1 MYLHKEQL
9 DELFRFLPT
18 RYRKEVCKRMKIK
31 YTDANKQKVWRV
43 KTGETTDNKMLECL
57 IKLAKENQTLYK
69 KNKQLLE
76 AE

>member
-1 MYLHKEQL
+1 
-9 DELFRFLPT
+9 
-18 RYRKEVCKRMKIK
+18 MKLK